1 MLRTWAVRMSLAL
14 LLAGASVGFAGQPV
28 AAAPSNGLTGGCN
41 MMNIHETGMNSAPF
55 NFNGMMGMMIG
66 MGMMDAY
73 GTDQSNPVA
82 SGC

>member
-1 MLRTWAVRMSLAL
+1 
-14 LLAGASVGFAGQPV
+14 
-28 AAAPSNGLTGGCN
+28 